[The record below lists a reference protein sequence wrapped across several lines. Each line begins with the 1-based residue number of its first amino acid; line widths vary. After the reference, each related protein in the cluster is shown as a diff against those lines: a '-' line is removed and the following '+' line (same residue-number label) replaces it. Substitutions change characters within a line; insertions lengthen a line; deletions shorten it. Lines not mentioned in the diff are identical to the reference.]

1 MKILIK
7 IWVCLFFTSN
17 SLVMMAVEP
26 LEGAF
31 GYKLGSVADLS
42 RVVSLE
48 TNSFGTVMVYFKPE
62 VSDPDF
68 LEYNLEVIP
77 SDKRIYGIQAQK
89 KYQTKAEAETAM
101 RAYLEKMEAKY
112 GPGKPIPNSTAVSI
126 RDEARFLLMQ
136 IMEGRRGVTF
146 LITYKDIG
154 LSKIADKEV
163 ESAKQKSVSS
173 SRIEGAFGFKFGA
186 VFDPSTALEKRPVS
200 AGGYLYVVKPQSPN
214 ELFAEYLLVITP
226 KSRQI
231 TGVWATRIFKERR
244 EALEKLSVL
253 KTILEK
259 KYGKAS
265 GETFQPDKFEIK
277 HPDETVSLVILENS
291 DKEAVLVIKY
301 NSDKLYRL
309 LIQEMKEEASG
320 TADKTG
326 L

>member
-31 GYKLGSVADLS
+31 GYKLGSVADLN
-42 RVVSLE
+42 RVVSVE
-48 TNSFGTVMVYFKPE
+48 TNRFGTVMVYLKPE

-68 LEYNLEVIP
+68 LEYNLEVVP
-77 SDKRIYGIQAQK
+77 SDKRIYGIQTQK

-126 RDEARFLLMQ
+126 GDEARFLLMQ
-136 IMEGRRGVTF
+136 IIVGTRNVTF
-146 LITYKDIG
+146 LVTYKDIG

-163 ESAKQKSVSS
+163 ESAKQKSVSPN
-173 SRIEGAFGFKFGA
+173 RIEGAFGFKFGA

-200 AGGYLYVVKPQSPN
+200 AGGYIYVVKPSSPN
-214 ELFAEYLLVITP
+214 ELFSDYFLVITP
-226 KSRQI
+226 KSHKI
-231 TGVWATRIFKERR
+231 VGIWANRSYKDRL
-244 EALEKLSVL
+244 EALEKQAVL
-253 KTILEK
+253 KPILEG
-259 KYGKAS
+259 KYGKAVGD
-265 GETFQPDKFEIK
+265 GEQSNKFVIQ
-277 HPDETVSLVILENS
+277 HPDESVSVTVLGNS
-291 DKEAVLVIKY
+291 DKEAYILIKY
-301 NSDKLYRL
+301 HSDKLNK
-309 LIQEMKEEASG
+309 IFVQEMQEKAAGKVDKSG
-320 TADKTG
+320 